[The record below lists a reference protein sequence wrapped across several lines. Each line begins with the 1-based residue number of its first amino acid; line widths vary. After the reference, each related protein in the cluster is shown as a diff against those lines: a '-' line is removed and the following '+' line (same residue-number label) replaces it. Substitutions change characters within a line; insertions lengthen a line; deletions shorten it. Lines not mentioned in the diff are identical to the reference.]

1 VLTALL
7 RFSLGHRAL
16 VLLSVLGMTVA
27 GAWAFRLL
35 KLEAYPDISDPGVV
49 VITQYPGFAAEEVEQ
64 QVTIPVERALNN
76 TPNVI
81 ARRSRTIFGLSVVEL
96 TFADGTN
103 DYFARQVV
111 LEKLGGAALPDG
123 VTPGLGPLSTG
134 ISEFYRYVLTGG
146 GYDTMQLR
154 ELQDWVVVPRLLQVP
169 GVADVANFGG
179 LVRQYQIEVDPKAL
193 TKYRFSVRQ
202 IADAVKNNNRNAGG
216 SLLRLGQQSLAIRGS
231 GLIQNTEDIG
241 SIVLDAQKGVPV
253 FVRDIGRVT
262 IGNLPQTGLFG
273 LNRERIPGGG
283 VEGIALMRRWENPS
297 EVLGNIHRAVED
309 INATRLPQGVR
320 IVPIHD
326 RTELVQNTL
335 HTVSRVLIEGFVIVI
350 TVLLIFFVN
359 IRAAVLTAL
368 TIPLAL
374 LFAFV
379 CMYLSGISLSLLSI
393 GALDFG
399 ILVDGTIVMV
409 ERILRALEESAGGEH
424 DPGETVEKVQTA
436 AAAVQR
442 PILFSLII
450 IIAAYIPLL
459 TLERVERRLFTPMAM
474 TVCFA
479 LLGSLILCL
488 TFVPVLATYLFASQA
503 RHRPHRLLDWLTTR
517 YEHGIRATVR
527 RPGLTVVVAGFVVI
541 GSLFLGSRLGTEFL
555 PTLDEGVIWIRG
567 NLPAGISMEKSA
579 EVAARAR
586 ELILESP
593 EVKLVTSQTGRNDD
607 GTDPFG
613 PNRNEFLVDLRPYS
627 TWKSGRTKPVLVD
640 ELSRR
645 LRGEIPG
652 MALNFT
658 QPIIDTSTEI
668 ATGSSADLAV
678 IISGPDRGRLRELAQ
693 RTLAV
698 IRTIRGAAD
707 TSIEQEADQA
717 QLRIAMN
724 RFQIARY
731 GINVSDVQDVID
743 LAIGGS
749 PITGVFEGDRR
760 FDVVARFVPEAR
772 SSPEAIGALLI
783 PTKDGGV
790 VPLSQLAEIRTAEG
804 ATIIARGENERQLT
818 VRTNI
823 RGRDH
828 GGFVAEAQEKFARDV
843 PLPPG
848 YRVTWGGYFENFQRA
863 RERLLVVVPLT
874 VAIIFVVLFITFG
887 STLDSLLVLLNVPF
901 SMAGGIILL
910 YLRGINLSVSAAVGF
925 ISLFGVAV
933 MSGLLYIADINT
945 RRSTPGLSLAEAV
958 IQGAR
963 VQFRPRLVL
972 IVVAV
977 LGMLPAAL
985 AHGIGSDIQRP
996 LATVVVGGLIATLVL
1011 TLLVLP
1017 AVYLLADRL
1026 RKPRGEPAAG
1036 TASRGGSSSLFRP

>member
-1 VLTALL
+1 VLNALL
-7 RFSLGHRAL
+7 GYSLAHRVL
-16 VLLSVLGMTVA
+16 VMFAAAGLAVA
-27 GAWAFRLL
+27 GGWAFRQL
-35 KLEAYPDISDPGVV
+35 KLEAYPDISDPSVV

-64 QVTIPVERALNN
+64 QVTIPIERALNN

-81 ARRSRTIFGLSVVEL
+81 SRRSRTIFGLSVVEL
-96 TFADGTN
+96 TFEDRTN

-111 LEKLGGAALPDG
+111 LEKLRDATLPDG
-123 VTPGLGPLSTG
+123 VTPTLGPLSTG
-134 ISEFYRYVLTGG
+134 ISEFYRYVLEGDG
-146 GYDTMQLR
+146 FDAMQLR

-179 LVRQYQIEVDPKAL
+179 LVRQYQIEIDPNAL

-216 SLLRLGQQSLAIRGS
+216 SLLELGEQSLAIRGS
-231 GLIQNTEDIG
+231 GLVQTSDDLS
-241 SIVLDAQKGVPV
+241 SIVLDSQKGVPI
-253 FVRDIGRVT
+253 FVRDVGRVT
-262 IGNLPQTGLFG
+262 VGHLPQTGIFQ
-273 LNRERIPGGG
+273 LNRQHSQFGG

-297 EVLGNIHRAVED
+297 EVLRDIHAAVDD
-309 INATRLPQGVR
+309 INTTTLPQGVR

-326 RTELVQNTL
+326 RTELVQHTL
-335 HTVSRVLIEGFVIVI
+335 STVSHVLVEGFVIVVTI
-350 TVLLIFFVN
+350 LLIFFVS

-374 LFAFV
+374 LFAFL

-409 ERILRALEESAGGEH
+409 ERILRALEEPRATGG
-424 DPGETVEKVQTA
+424 GAVERIHAA

-442 PILFSLII
+442 PILFSFAI
-450 IIAAYIPLL
+450 IIAAYLPLL
-459 TLERVERRLFTPMAM
+459 TLERVERRLFTPMAI
-474 TVCFA
+474 TVCYA
-479 LLGSLILCL
+479 LLGSLLLCL
-488 TFVPVLATYLFASQA
+488 TFVPALATYLFQGSA
-503 RHRPHRLLDWLTTR
+503 RQRPHRLLDWLTTR
-517 YEHGIRATVR
+517 YETMVRTTVR
-527 RPGLTVVVAGFVVI
+527 YPRLTVILAGAVVI
-541 GSLFLGSRLGTEFL
+541 GAIGLGTRLGTEFL
-555 PTLDEGVIWIRG
+555 PSLDEGVIWIRA
-567 NLPAGISMEKSA
+567 NLPSGISMHRSA
-579 EVAARAR
+579 EVAAQIRA
-586 ELILESP
+586 LILQSP
-593 EVKLVTSQTGRNDD
+593 EVKLATSQTGRNDD

-613 PNRNEFLVDLRPYS
+613 PNRNELLVDLTPYG
-627 TWKSGRTKPVLVD
+627 TWKSGYTKPKLVED
-640 ELSRR
+640 LSRR
-645 LRGEIPG
+645 IRAEIPG
-652 MALNFT
+652 VALNFT

-678 IISGPDRGRLRELAQ
+678 IISGSDRARL
-693 RTLAV
+693 RTLAGAALAML
-698 IRTIRGAAD
+698 RTIRGATD
-707 TSIEQEADQA
+707 TSIEQEEDQP

-749 PITGVFEGDRR
+749 PITSVFEADRR

-772 SSPEAIGALLI
+772 SSPDVIGKLLI

-790 VPLSQLAEIRTAEG
+790 VPLAQLADIRTVPG
-804 ATIIARGENERQLT
+804 ATIIARGENERQIT

-828 GGFVAEAQEKFARDV
+828 GGFVAEAQEGFARDV

-848 YRVTWGGYFENFQRA
+848 FRVRWGGYFENFQRA
-863 RERLLVVVPLT
+863 RARLLVVVPIT
-874 VAIIFVVLFITFG
+874 VVIIFVLLFVTFG

-901 SMAGGIILL
+901 SMAGGLILL

-933 MSGLLYIADINT
+933 MSGLLYVADINA
-945 RRSTPGLSLAEAV
+945 RRRTPGLALTEAV
-958 IQGAR
+958 VQGAR

-985 AHGIGSDIQRP
+985 ARGIGSDIQRP
-996 LATVVVGGLIATLVL
+996 LATVVVGGLIATLIL
-1011 TLLVLP
+1011 TLLALP
-1017 AVYLLADRL
+1017 AIYVLADRL
-1026 RKPRGEPAAG
+1026 RSRQVPAAG
-1036 TASRGGSSSLFRP
+1036 